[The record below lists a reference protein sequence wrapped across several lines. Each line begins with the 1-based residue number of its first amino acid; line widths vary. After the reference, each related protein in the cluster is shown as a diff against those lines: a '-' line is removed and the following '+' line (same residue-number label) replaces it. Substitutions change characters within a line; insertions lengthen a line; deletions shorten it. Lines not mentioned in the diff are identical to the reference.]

1 MNFQKVRDTLLD
13 MMSVRCPTS
22 ITKPRGSAYKED
34 HEDWKLGANVVA
46 DVMPFCG
53 RVSTKNS
60 MTLFNEGHGKPTVN
74 LLFYGKVNTSSEAK
88 LLDCFSEHSYFSYLV
103 LDSFN

>member
-1 MNFQKVRDTLLD
+1 MKNFSQVRDALLD

-22 ITKPRGSAYKED
+22 ITNPRGSAYKED
-34 HEDWKLGANVVA
+34 HEDWRLGANVVA

-60 MTLFNEGHGKPTVN
+60 LTLFNEGRGKLTVN
-74 LLFYGKVNTSSEAK
+74 LLFYGKVNAASV
-88 LLDCFSEHSYFSYLV
+88 LLYNELAY
-103 LDSFN
+103 

>member
-1 MNFQKVRDTLLD
+1 

-22 ITKPRGSAYKED
+22 ITNPRGSAYKED
-34 HEDWKLGANVVA
+34 HEDWRLGANVVA

-60 MTLFNEGHGKPTVN
+60 LTLFNEGRGKLTVN
-74 LLFYGKVNTSSEAK
+74 LLFYGKVNAGSVAK
-88 LLDCFSEHSYFSYLV
+88 FFNCVFLRRTLV
-103 LDSFN
+103 SCAVVTYYSAKN